1 MDNTNAIAENYIN
14 SIERHIPIP
23 SPQKDRVTWAE
34 VISRMQIG
42 DSIMFPDKRE
52 SQNFAA
58 ALRNYGFKS
67 VVRTQ
72 KSGAV
77 RVWKMEPRP
86 EAPK

>member
-1 MDNTNAIAENYIN
+1 MDNVNTIAENYIN
-14 SIERHIPIP
+14 SIERLIPIP

-42 DSIMFPDKRE
+42 DSIMFPCKRE

-72 KSGAV
+72 KSGSV
-77 RVWKMEPRP
+77 RVWKMEP
-86 EAPK
+86 KSK